1 MTFQRARTDEQ
12 RDQRRRQ
19 ILDTAA
25 AMLAEMPVSKVS
37 LNELSRRTGLAKAN
51 VLRYFESREAIL
63 LQLLDAELTQW
74 ITALEDSLAPAEGTP
89 RARGDRLAQALAES
103 ATGRPVL
110 CDLISAQAGVL
121 EHNVSTDVA
130 VWHKHATLRHFQ
142 SLVHLIRRH
151 LPELGTQDAFRF
163 VGLLTLTVA
172 AAWPYHQP
180 PKALLDAYTA
190 EPTLAGLQAD
200 FTDVVRQSTEI
211 TLSGLLARAEDAP
224 LGPGPLDARP
234 AQA

>member
-19 ILDTAA
+19 ILGTAA
-25 AMLAEMPVSKVS
+25 AMLAEMPVAKLS
-37 LNELSRRTGLAKAN
+37 LNELSRRVGLAKAN

-74 ITALEDSLAPAEGTP
+74 IAALEDSLPPAEGTP
-89 RARGDRLAQALAES
+89 RERGDRLAKTLAES
-103 ATGRPVL
+103 AADRPVL

-130 VWHKHATLRHFQ
+130 VQHKHATLRCAEA
-142 SLVHLIRRH
+142 LAHLIRRH
-151 LPELGTQDAFRF
+151 LPELGTQDAFRL
-163 VGLLTLTVA
+163 VGLLTLTIA

-180 PKALLDAYTA
+180 PQALLDAYA
-190 EPTLAGLQAD
+190 ADPALAGLRAD
-200 FTDVVRQSTEI
+200 FTDVVRQSIEI
-211 TLSGLLARAEDAP
+211 NLTGLLTRAENTP
-224 LGPGPLDARP
+224 LGANPLGVDTI
-234 AQA
+234 QG